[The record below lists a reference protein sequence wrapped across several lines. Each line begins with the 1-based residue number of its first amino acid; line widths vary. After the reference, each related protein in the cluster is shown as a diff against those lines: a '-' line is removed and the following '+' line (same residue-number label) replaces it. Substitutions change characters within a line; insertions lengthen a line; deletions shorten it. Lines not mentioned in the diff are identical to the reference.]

1 MQRKPYNASAVKRCF
16 WFQEFRKT
24 IELLESGGSLEEI
37 KTLCETENIFDC
49 ATPARARQIYH
60 VVSARV
66 RSLDSSF
73 YPVFLS
79 GDLSTKKLT
88 ALIAA
93 MANDTLLFDLVYEVI
108 RDKLVIGVQEFSSG
122 DVRAFFR
129 DVQQR
134 DETAAKWTEETCRKL
149 ATSYKTMLYEAGLTG
164 KARDRRVIYKPTLE
178 KELEMWLKTHD
189 MGGMIRAL
197 TGED

>member
-1 MQRKPYNASAVKRCF
+1 MQRKRYSASAVKHCF

-24 IELLESGGSLEEI
+24 VELLDGGSSTDEI
-37 KTLCETENIFDC
+37 KALSETENLFDS
-49 ATPARARQIYH
+49 ATPARARQIFH

-66 RSLDSSF
+66 RSLDQSF
-73 YPVFLS
+73 YPVFLR
-79 GDLSTKKLT
+79 GDLPTKKLT

-108 RDKLVIGVQEFSSG
+108 RDKLIIGVQEFNDG

-149 ATSYKTMLYEAGLTG
+149 ATSYKTMLYEAGLTSRT
-164 KARDRRVIYKPTLE
+164 RDRRIIYKPTLE
-178 KELEMWLKTHD
+178 KELEVWLKDHD
-189 MGGMIRAL
+189 MSIMIYAL
-197 TGED
+197 TGEE

>member
-1 MQRKPYNASAVKRCF
+1 MQRKPYNASAVKHCF

-24 IELLESGGSLEEI
+24 IELLESGSSLEEI

-73 YPVFLS
+73 YPVFMR

-88 ALIAA
+88 ALIAP

-122 DVRAFFR
+122 DVRAFFGTFSR
-129 DVQQR
+129 ETKQPPNGQR
-134 DETAAKWTEETCRKL
+134 KPAGNLPPAIRRCCMRLALPARRGTA
-149 ATSYKTMLYEAGLTG
+149 G
-164 KARDRRVIYKPTLE
+164 
-178 KELEMWLKTHD
+178 
-189 MGGMIRAL
+189 
-197 TGED
+197 